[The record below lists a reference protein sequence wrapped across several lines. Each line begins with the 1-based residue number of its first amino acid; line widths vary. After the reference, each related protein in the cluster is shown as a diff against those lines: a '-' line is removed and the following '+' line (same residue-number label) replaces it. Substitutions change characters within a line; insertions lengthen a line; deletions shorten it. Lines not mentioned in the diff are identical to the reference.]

1 MEGRPIS
8 EIKFLSTIAAQ
19 RSETVPTG
27 VRAMLTM
34 GQAAIEAGISKSTL
48 SRAIKTGRLSAVR
61 NDKGGFDI
69 DPAELFRVY
78 PRNGATSSTNSAMT
92 RGATAIEPAT
102 ATGETLALRA
112 EIDGLKAQLD
122 MMREY
127 TSEQLT
133 ELKGQRDAWQHQAE
147 ASQRLL
153 ADQRPIRRSGWF
165 GLGRAS

>member
-1 MEGRPIS
+1 
-8 EIKFLSTIAAQ
+8 
-19 RSETVPTG
+19 
-27 VRAMLTM
+27 MLTM